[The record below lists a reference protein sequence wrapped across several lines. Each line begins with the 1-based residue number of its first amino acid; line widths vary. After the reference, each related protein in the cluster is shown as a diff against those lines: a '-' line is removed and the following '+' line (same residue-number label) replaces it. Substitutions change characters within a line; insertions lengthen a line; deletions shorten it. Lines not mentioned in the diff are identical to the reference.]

1 MTAALAS
8 VVGKIGPSVIF
19 WTTTRSVVVDQTVE
33 KAVTSRNAKE
43 RDGYM
48 RKAQEILTQDPVAI
62 YLLATKETVGMSLK
76 VNGIINSP
84 LELVFADKDTWKE
97 R

>member
-1 MTAALAS
+1 
-8 VVGKIGPSVIF
+8 
-19 WTTTRSVVVDQTVE
+19 
-33 KAVTSRNAKE
+33 
-43 RDGYM
+43 M

-84 LELVFADKDTWKE
+84 LELVYADKDTWKE